1 MQNIFANFLNLL
13 IVSGSTVLL
22 FTTVCNLFTSLNF
35 LKKVDLKLTFIKLHF
50 VISFVLFDK
59 FLQLYFRVF

>member
-1 MQNIFANFLNLL
+1 MQNIFANFLNLF
-13 IVSGSTVLL
+13 IVCNSTVLL